1 MLSLM
6 PLLPLLNLLLLL
18 PSVFSQSSTPPSASS
33 LRRDADLALA
43 SSNYSSALSLYN
55 SALASDPGD
64 PVTYSKRYKFYNR
77 VSRLPKER
85 LPDEL
90 KGLSQEEVRARGVFC
105 ERPVMCR

>member
-1 MLSLM
+1 M
-6 PLLPLLNLLLLL
+6 
-18 PSVFSQSSTPPSASS
+18 
-33 LRRDADLALA
+33 
-43 SSNYSSALSLYN
+43 
-55 SALASDPGD
+55 ASDPGD